1 MQNKNYILTAEWHRQ
16 SCVQLTWPHEDTD
29 WLPYLNDITE
39 TFVQIA
45 KAVAHYEP
53 LVIAAKHPDAVRAEL
68 EESLSDEEMENVRIY
83 ECDNNDTWARDHA
96 FITLIPTAEGDGI
109 HIEGAAGSAAP
120 TEQAVHDCGKNAVA
134 SFEDGDASDYGKNA
148 VASCRLLDFRFNGWG
163 KKFAADKDNLINRT
177 LFGDGVFAG
186 ERVDYDDF
194 VLEGGSIESDGR
206 GTVLTT
212 SVCLM
217 APNRNQPMS
226 QAEVEQVLKE
236 RLCARKIVWFDHGQ
250 LIGDDTDGHI
260 DTIVRICPDNTLLYV
275 GCDDEND
282 PQYSDL
288 HALEQQLKAATD
300 ADGKP
305 YRLLRLPMPDA
316 LYDDGDRLPATYANF
331 LIINGAVIVPTYAQE
346 ENDARALDL
355 VAEAF
360 PGYDIIGIDSR
371 TIVRQHGSIHCLTMQ
386 YPAECQLAK

>member
-1 MQNKNYILTAEWHRQ
+1 MNNYILPAEWYTQ

-29 WLPYLNDITE
+29 WRDYLDDITE

-53 LVIAAKHPDAVRAEL
+53 LVIAAKYPERVREVLA
-68 EESLSDEEMENVRIY
+68 ESLNDDEMARVSIY
-83 ECDNNDTWARDHA
+83 ESDNNDTWARDHA
-96 FITLIPTAEGDGI
+96 FITLVPT
-109 HIEGAAGSAAP
+109 
-120 TEQAVHDCGKNAVA
+120 T
-134 SFEDGDASDYGKNA
+134 DASA
-148 VASCRLLDFRFNGWG
+148 PCRLLDFRFNGWG
-163 KKFAADKDNLINRT
+163 EKFAADKDNRINRT
-177 LFGDGVFAG
+177 LYDKGVFSG

-217 APNRNQPMS
+217 APHRNQPMT
-226 QAEVEQVLKE
+226 QAEVETVLKE
-236 RLCARKIVWFDHGQ
+236 RLCARKIVWFDYGQ

-260 DTIVRICPDNTLLYV
+260 DTILRVCPDNTLLYV

-282 PQYSDL
+282 PQYADL
-288 HALEQQLKAATD
+288 KALENQLLQATD
-300 ADGKP
+300 ADGRP
-305 YRLLRLPMPDA
+305 YRLLKLPMPDA

-331 LIINGAVIVPTYAQE
+331 LIINGAVIVPTYNQE
-346 ENDARALDL
+346 ENDARALEL

-360 PGYDIIGIDSR
+360 PGYDIIGIDSQ

-386 YPAECQLAK
+386 YPEECRR

>member
-1 MQNKNYILTAEWHRQ
+1 MNNLYLPAEWERQ
-16 SCVQLTWPHEDTD
+16 RALQLTWPHKDTD
-29 WLPYLNDITE
+29 WNYCLDEINNTYVEMADAITR
-39 TFVQIA
+39 
-45 KAVAHYEP
+45 YEP
-53 LVIAAKHPDAVRAEL
+53 LIIVAPDTKEVERML
-68 EESLSDEEMENVRIY
+68 CGRLSEEQLKRVTLHQ
-83 ECDNNDTWARDHA
+83 CPTNDTWARDHA
-96 FITLIPTAEGDGI
+96 FISLKER
-109 HIEGAAGSAAP
+109 
-120 TEQAVHDCGKNAVA
+120 NA
-134 SFEDGDASDYGKNA
+134 EDGPLT
-148 VASCRLLDFRFNGWG
+148 LLDFRFNGWG
-163 KKFAADKDNLINRT
+163 EKFAADKDNLINRT
-177 LFGDGVFAG
+177 LYARGVFGG

-217 APNRNQPMS
+217 APNRNQPLS

-260 DTIVRICPDNTLLYV
+260 DTIVRLCPDNTLLYV

-282 PQYSDL
+282 PQYADL
-288 HALEQQLKAATD
+288 HALEQQLKVATD
-300 ADGKP
+300 ADGNP

-346 ENDARALDL
+346 ENDARALAL

-386 YPAECQLAK
+386 YSAECQLAK

>member
-1 MQNKNYILTAEWHRQ
+1 MR
-16 SCVQLTWPHEDTD
+16 
-29 WLPYLNDITE
+29 
-39 TFVQIA
+39 
-45 KAVAHYEP
+45 
-53 LVIAAKHPDAVRAEL
+53 
-68 EESLSDEEMENVRIY
+68 
-83 ECDNNDTWARDHA
+83 DN
-96 FITLIPTAEGDGI
+96 
-109 HIEGAAGSAAP
+109 
-120 TEQAVHDCGKNAVA
+120 
-134 SFEDGDASDYGKNA
+134 GKNA

-177 LFGDGVFAG
+177 LYARGVFGG

-212 SVCLM
+212 SVWL
-217 APNRNQPMS
+217 
-226 QAEVEQVLKE
+226 
-236 RLCARKIVWFDHGQ
+236 DHGN
-250 LIGDDTDGHI
+250 LVGDDTDGHI
-260 DTIVRICPDNTLLYV
+260 DTIVRLCPDNTLLYV

-282 PQYSDL
+282 PQYADL
-288 HALEQQLKAATD
+288 HALEQQLKVATD

-346 ENDARALDL
+346 ENDARALAL

>member
-1 MQNKNYILTAEWHRQ
+1 MNNYILPAEWYTQ

-29 WLPYLNDITE
+29 WRDYLDDITE

-53 LVIAAKHPDAVRAEL
+53 LVIAAKYPERVREVLA
-68 EESLSDEEMENVRIY
+68 ESLNDDEMARVSIY

-96 FITLIPTAEGDGI
+96 FITLVSTI
-109 HIEGAAGSAAP
+109 
-120 TEQAVHDCGKNAVA
+120 
-134 SFEDGDASDYGKNA
+134 DAS
-148 VASCRLLDFRFNGWG
+148 ASCRLLDFRFNGWG
-163 KKFAADKDNLINRT
+163 EKFAADKDNRINRT
-177 LFGDGVFAG
+177 LYDKGVFSG

-212 SVCLM
+212 SVCLL
-217 APNRNQPMS
+217 APHRNQPMT
-226 QAEVEQVLKE
+226 QAEVETVLKE
-236 RLCARKIVWFDHGQ
+236 RLCARKIVWLDYGQ

-260 DTIVRICPDNTLLYV
+260 DTIVRVCPDNTLLYV

-282 PQYSDL
+282 PQYADL
-288 HALEQQLKAATD
+288 KALENQLQHATD
-300 ADGKP
+300 ADGRP
-305 YRLLRLPMPDA
+305 YRLLKLPMPDA

-331 LIINGAVIVPTYAQE
+331 LIINGAVIVPTYNQE
-346 ENDARALDL
+346 ENDARALEL

-360 PGYDIIGIDSR
+360 PGYDIIGIDSQ

-386 YPAECQLAK
+386 YPEECRQ

>member
-1 MQNKNYILTAEWHRQ
+1 MSNYILPAEWHTQ

-29 WLPYLNDITE
+29 WRDYLDDITD

-53 LVIAAKHPDAVRAEL
+53 LVIAAKYPERVREVLAENL
-68 EESLSDEEMENVRIY
+68 NDDEMARVSIY

-96 FITLIPTAEGDGI
+96 FITLV
-109 HIEGAAGSAAP
+109 SA
-120 TEQAVHDCGKNAVA
+120 
-134 SFEDGDASDYGKNA
+134 SDAS
-148 VASCRLLDFRFNGWG
+148 SPCRLLDFRFNGWG
-163 KKFAADKDNLINRT
+163 EKFAADKDNRINYT
-177 LFGDGVFAG
+177 LYNKGVFSG

-217 APNRNQPMS
+217 APHRNQPMT
-226 QAEVEQVLKE
+226 QAEVEAVLKE
-236 RLCARKIVWFDHGQ
+236 RLCARNIVWFDYGQ

-260 DTIVRICPDNTLLYV
+260 DLK
-275 GCDDEND
+275 
-282 PQYSDL
+282 
-288 HALEQQLKAATD
+288 ALENQLQQATD

-305 YRLLRLPMPDA
+305 YRLLKLPMPEA

-331 LIINGAVIVPTYAQE
+331 LIINGAVIVPTYNQE
-346 ENDARALDL
+346 ENDARALEL

-360 PGYDIIGIDSR
+360 PGYDIIGIDSQ

-386 YPAECQLAK
+386 YPEECRR

>member
-1 MQNKNYILTAEWHRQ
+1 MNNYILPAEWHTQ

-29 WLPYLNDITE
+29 WRDYLDDITE

-53 LVIAAKHPDAVRAEL
+53 LVIAAKYPERVREVLA
-68 EESLSDEEMENVRIY
+68 ESLNDDEMARVSIY

-96 FITLIPTAEGDGI
+96 FITLVST
-109 HIEGAAGSAAP
+109 
-120 TEQAVHDCGKNAVA
+120 T
-134 SFEDGDASDYGKNA
+134 DAS
-148 VASCRLLDFRFNGWG
+148 ASCRLLDFRFNGWG
-163 KKFAADKDNLINRT
+163 EKFAADKDNRINRT
-177 LFGDGVFAG
+177 LYDKGVFSG

-217 APNRNQPMS
+217 APHRNQPMT
-226 QAEVEQVLKE
+226 QAEVETVLKE
-236 RLCARKIVWFDHGQ
+236 RLCARKIVWFDYGL

-260 DTIVRICPDNTLLYV
+260 DTIVRVCPDNTLLYV

-282 PQYSDL
+282 PQYADL
-288 HALEQQLKAATD
+288 KALENQLQQATD
-300 ADGKP
+300 ADGRP
-305 YRLLRLPMPDA
+305 YRLLKLPMPDA

-331 LIINGAVIVPTYAQE
+331 LIINGAVIVPTYNQE
-346 ENDARALDL
+346 ENDARALEL

-360 PGYDIIGIDSR
+360 PGYDIIGIDSQ

-386 YPAECQLAK
+386 YPEECRR